1 MTGLAPRGSEGGQVA
16 TTVQARTAGM
26 ALVAGT
32 LILTV
37 GLALPGTGRAATTFE
52 GVAAADGIR
61 VGLRAPNAP
70 VTDTPV
76 DSGGPTAQALLNSS
90 GTSRAFASH
99 PYPGEAVVTGPGTV
113 AGFTGGQVSPPA
125 YPFAVSSD
133 YPTVP
138 HQATAQGPYTI
149 EATSAERRSESRA
162 RVGADAGPVVL
173 AHASVLLDDAG
184 GAVAAAESDVS
195 ALAAGDV
202 RFGRVL
208 STARVARAA
217 DGTLTRSSDLQ
228 VTGFTVAGTA
238 VAIGPAGLT
247 LPGSTVPL
255 PASDPVRQAL
265 DQAGVTVTYLAAQ
278 PQPTGVVAP
287 GLAVSAP
294 VQIPGGGTAT
304 VTYTVG
310 RASAAVAGVPVPG
323 GEVVGGT
330 VPADGGTPSG
340 SAPDGVGPG
349 GGSGT
354 GAGSATGSSSD
365 GLGTG
370 GNGRATGAF
379 GRGGANGAST
389 AGSAGGGANG
399 ATSAGSADAATTAG
413 GADAVRPGSAT
424 PGGDGGSGSQT
435 PGAGTA
441 LGVTPAV
448 SARGFDSAGIF
459 LVLAGAGL
467 VAFALV
473 SLFSALGVRSR

>member
-1 MTGLAPRGSEGGQVA
+1 MG
-16 TTVQARTAGM
+16 
-26 ALVAGT
+26 LVAGT

-37 GLALPGTGRAATTFE
+37 GLATPGTGRAATTFE

-113 AGFTGGQVSPPA
+113 AGFTGGQLSPPA
-125 YPFAVSSD
+125 YPFAVASD

-138 HQATAQGPYTI
+138 HQANAQGPYSI
-149 EATSAERRSESRA
+149 EASSAERQSESRA
-162 RVGADAGPVVL
+162 RVGADAGPVVV
-173 AHASVLLDDAG
+173 AHAAVLLDAAG

-208 STARVARAA
+208 STVRVTRTAN
-217 DGTLTRSSDLQ
+217 GSLTRSSDLQ

-247 LPGSTVPL
+247 APGGTVPL
-255 PASDPVRQAL
+255 PAADPVRQAL
-265 DQAGVTVTYLAAQ
+265 AAAGVTVTYLAAQ

-287 GLAVSAP
+287 GLAISAP
-294 VQIPGGGTAT
+294 VQIPGGGAAT
-304 VTYTVG
+304 VTYTLG

-323 GEVVGGT
+323 GDVAGGT
-330 VPADGGTPSG
+330 VPVDGGTPSG
-340 SAPDGVGPG
+340 PAPDAAGPA

-354 GAGSATGSSSD
+354 GDGGLATGSSAG
-365 GLGTG
+365 GLRPG
-370 GNGRATGAF
+370 GSQTATGQA
-379 GRGGANGAST
+379 GTLGANGAT
-389 AGSAGGGANG
+389 PAGSAGGGVNGATTGSVGAGANG
-399 ATSAGSADAATTAG
+399 ATTAG
-413 GADAVRPGSAT
+413 PADGLPSGSDL
-424 PGGDGGSGSQT
+424 PGGAAGVGGQR
-435 PGAGTA
+435 PAGTA
-441 LGVTPAV
+441 LGATPAV
-448 SARGFDSAGIF
+448 STRGFDSAGIF

-473 SLFSALGVRSR
+473 GLFSALGVRSR